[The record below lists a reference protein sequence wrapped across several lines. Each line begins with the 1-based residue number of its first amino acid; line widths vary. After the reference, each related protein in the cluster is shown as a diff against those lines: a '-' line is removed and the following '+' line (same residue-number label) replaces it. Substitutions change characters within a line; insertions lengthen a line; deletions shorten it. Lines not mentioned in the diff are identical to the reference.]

1 MVRRF
6 RKAIIDHDRRIMVAD
21 GGSTRRR
28 VDHDGS
34 GGGTLSLCWREL
46 LLGQLVLAFQTLG
59 QLLALGTGRA
69 HARVLGGEEGHP
81 ERGDDTVG
89 THSGV
94 LG

>member
-1 MVRRF
+1 
-6 RKAIIDHDRRIMVAD
+6 MVAD

-34 GGGTLSLCWREL
+34 GGDALGLGRCEL
-46 LLGQLVLAFQTLG
+46 LLGQLVLALQALG
-59 QLLALGTGRA
+59 QLLTLGTGRA
-69 HARVLGGEEGHP
+69 HARVLSGEEGHP